1 MPARTT
7 EADPA
12 EEHNVS
18 EIFNKQRRENIE
30 H

>member
-7 EADPA
+7 EADPT

-18 EIFNKQRRENIE
+18 EIFNKHRRENIE